1 MAPPLR
7 PRARRQALTGIL
19 PFLALLLAV
28 PVGPAAAQEAD
39 QPPVNIVSLYR
50 IAPGQHVAFLEWME
64 TQQAAADEAGV
75 PAPTWYVHMNG
86 DSWDF
91 LVIAPETTD
100 EQDQAIDAAAEARGL
115 ATGARA
121 GIEIRQY
128 LAWHTDTYAAGP
140 MSLAELLEA
149 VRGQ

>member
-1 MAPPLR
+1 MPPRLR
-7 PRARRQALTGIL
+7 PSAHRQAPAGIL
-19 PFLALLLAV
+19 LLLALLLYGAV
-28 PVGPAAAQEAD
+28 SPAAAQEAD

-50 IAPGQHVAFLEWME
+50 IAPGQHVAFLEWMAA
-64 TQQAAADEAGV
+64 QQAAAEEAGV
-75 PAPTWYVHMNG
+75 PAPTWYAHMNG

-91 LVIAPETTD
+91 LMIAPETTD
-100 EQDQAIDAAAEARGL
+100 EQDQAVDAAAEARGL

-121 GIEIRQY
+121 AMEIRQY